1 MARWRPPEEQVV
13 EAPKPRRWPLIVL
26 LLALLGVAAAGLW
39 MIRRRMRPPRVG
51 ASATATDVR
60 SDITIAGDSLD
71 VAVSWRLREDPAMG
85 IADSVR
91 VEVGLGDGRESD
103 NRVSGAARS
112 TDTLRLRA
120 PGPGQTA
127 TGYSCVAAVYGS
139 RLARESCTP
148 WQYVRPSGAPPPP
161 PAAPDTTAKRSTPM
175 APSTATTAAP
185 PAIVRIVVEPDGQQ
199 VDPDV
204 DGKCAAWQRRFPNRS
219 VWIAVNRQAVPACTG
234 PNGKPTVAQ
243 FCAFAVLADGRRVKL
258 ENSVNSPYCE
268 QLFQA
273 WARERVS

>member
-1 MARWRPPEEQVV
+1 M
-13 EAPKPRRWPLIVL
+13 
-26 LLALLGVAAAGLW
+26 GL
-39 MIRRRMRPPRVG
+39 
-51 ASATATDVR
+51 
-60 SDITIAGDSLD
+60 
-71 VAVSWRLREDPAMG
+71 
-85 IADSVR
+85 ADSVR
-91 VEVGLGDGRESD
+91 VEVGLDDGGESHT
-103 NRVSGAARS
+103 RVSGAARS

-120 PGPGQTA
+120 PGPGETA

-148 WQYVRPSGAPPPP
+148 WQYVRPAGAPPPP
-161 PAAPDTTAKRSTPM
+161 PAAPDTTAKRSTRM
-175 APSTATTAAP
+175 APSTPATTAP

-219 VWIAVNRQAVPACTG
+219 VWITVNHQAVPECTG

-258 ENSVNSPYCE
+258 ANSTNNPYCE